1 MRRSLFLAL
10 LLCGVCACGAEKA
23 RGEAGGARPVAPLD
37 STAFAALR
45 RNILAARATF
55 DGSPVTDLR
64 ETGRCDAVIVTRRD
78 ATPFRWADMGN
89 LASRLAGDQ
98 TTFNIPAGGR
108 SHTLSAHTGVLTD
121 RIDMS
126 LSLLDSDCGGV

>member
-1 MRRSLFLAL
+1 MRHSLLLAL

-23 RGEAGGARPVAPLD
+23 RGEAGGTRPVAPLD
-37 STAFAALR
+37 PTAFAALR
-45 RNILAARATF
+45 RNMLAAHATF
-55 DGSPVTDLR
+55 DGAPVTDLR
-64 ETGRCDAVIVTRRD
+64 ETGRCDAVIITSRG

-89 LASRLAGDQ
+89 LASRLSGDQ

-108 SHTLSAHTGVLTD
+108 PHTLSARTGAVSD